1 MLAPTGASNRKPLPL
16 GMGYIT
22 GEFSYITVPGDYNPY
37 TDDASLYS
45 ESEAKK
51 RKDGIDM
58 KGRGSLD

>member
-1 MLAPTGASNRKPLPL
+1 MHLVKENAGIRSLN
-16 GMGYIT
+16 

-45 ESEAKK
+45 ESETKK